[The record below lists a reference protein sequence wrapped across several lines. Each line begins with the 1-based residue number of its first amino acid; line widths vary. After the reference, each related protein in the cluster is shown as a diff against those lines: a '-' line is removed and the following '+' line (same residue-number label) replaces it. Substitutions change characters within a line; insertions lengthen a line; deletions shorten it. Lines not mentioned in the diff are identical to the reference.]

1 MNKNILLASF
11 IFKDKTETFLNYLE
25 KSFNIPK
32 DTVFIYD
39 VSDEYKYMVTFKL
52 TINDKTKIDF
62 KKDFYNAT
70 LIHKRGTAIYS
81 INALNK
87 LIDSL
92 NEDNI
97 GNIDYKTFKIDWNE
111 YQDKLMLI
119 RNNNLII
126 TPIIRIF

>member
-11 IFKDKTETFLNYLE
+11 IFKDKTEIFLNYLE
-25 KSFNIPK
+25 KSFNISK
-32 DTVFIYD
+32 DAVFIYD
-39 VSDEYKYMVTFKL
+39 FFDEYKYMVTFKL
-52 TINDKTKIDF
+52 TINNKTKIDF

-81 INALNK
+81 INALNR

-92 NEDNI
+92 NDDNI
-97 GNIDYKTFKIDWNE
+97 GNIDYKTFKIDWNQ
-111 YQDKLMLI
+111 YQNKLMLI

-126 TPIIRIF
+126 TQINRIF

>member
-11 IFKDKTETFLNYLE
+11 IFKDKTEIFLNYLE

-97 GNIDYKTFKIDWNE
+97 GNIDYKTFKIDWNQ
-111 YQDKLMLI
+111 YQDKLMII

-126 TPIIRIF
+126 TPINRIF

>member
-97 GNIDYKTFKIDWNE
+97 GNIDYKTFKIDWNQ

-126 TPIIRIF
+126 TPINRIF

>member
-11 IFKDKTETFLNYLE
+11 IFKDKTEIFLNYLE

-97 GNIDYKTFKIDWNE
+97 GNIDYKTFKIDWNQ

-126 TPIIRIF
+126 TPINRIF

>member
-11 IFKDKTETFLNYLE
+11 IFKDKTEIFLNYLE

-52 TINDKTKIDF
+52 TINDKTRIDF

-97 GNIDYKTFKIDWNE
+97 GNIDYKTFKIDWNQ
-111 YQDKLMLI
+111 YQDKLMLV

-126 TPIIRIF
+126 TPINRIF

>member
-1 MNKNILLASF
+1 
-11 IFKDKTETFLNYLE
+11 LE

-97 GNIDYKTFKIDWNE
+97 GNIDYKTFKIDWNQ

-126 TPIIRIF
+126 TPINRIF

>member
-11 IFKDKTETFLNYLE
+11 IFKDKTEIFLNYLE

-97 GNIDYKTFKIDWNE
+97 GNIDYKTFKIDWNQ
-111 YQDKLMLI
+111 YQDKLMLV

-126 TPIIRIF
+126 TPINRIF

>member
-97 GNIDYKTFKIDWNE
+97 GNIDYKTFKIDWNQ